1 MKIKKFLK
9 NIEEFFRTN
18 KKEEES
24 LLEALQKLQDK
35 KTKLS
40 EKINK
45 EDLKEENRQN
55 IDDKLKMI
63 DDLKRKIEK
72 KIAKINSKNNKE

>member
-40 EKINK
+40 DNQTKGLTHER
-45 EDLKEENRQN
+45 ENHR
-55 IDDKLKMI
+55 
-63 DDLKRKIEK
+63 RVP
-72 KIAKINSKNNKE
+72 

>member
-1 MKIKKFLK
+1 MKINKFLN
-9 NIEEFFRTN
+9 NIEEFFEIN

-24 LLEALQKLQDK
+24 LLEAIQKLEDK
-35 KTKLS
+35 KIKLL

-45 EDLKEENRQN
+45 EDFKEENRQN
-55 IDDKLKMI
+55 LEDKLKMV

-72 KIAKINSKNNKE
+72 KIVKINLKRNIE

>member
-18 KKEEES
+18 KKEEVS

-45 EDLKEENRQN
+45 EDFKEENRQN
-55 IDDKLKMI
+55 IDNRPPGEEISGRGD
-63 DDLKRKIEK
+63 REK
-72 KIAKINSKNNKE
+72 

>member
-24 LLEALQKLQDK
+24 LLEALQKRQDK

-45 EDLKEENRQN
+45 EDFK
-55 IDDKLKMI
+55 
-63 DDLKRKIEK
+63 
-72 KIAKINSKNNKE
+72 

>member
-45 EDLKEENRQN
+45 EDFKEENRQN

>member
-45 EDLKEENRQN
+45 EDFKEENRQN
-55 IDDKLKMI
+55 IDDKLKMV

>member
-45 EDLKEENRQN
+45 EDFKEENRQN

-72 KIAKINSKNNKE
+72 RIAKINSKNNKE